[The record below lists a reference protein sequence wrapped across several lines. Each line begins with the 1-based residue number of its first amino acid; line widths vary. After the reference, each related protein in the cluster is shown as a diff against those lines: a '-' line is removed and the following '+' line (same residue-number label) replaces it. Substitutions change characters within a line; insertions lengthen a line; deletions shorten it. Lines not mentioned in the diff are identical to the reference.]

1 MSHNLSNPHP
11 SLKQIQPNQILDTLQ
26 PVALLTI
33 STFPKED
40 EPEPEEREPE
50 PEQQTELL
58 PNRVLCDLYNVDGT
72 PDYKKASA
80 YMGDVI
86 ARLKKTIK

>member
-58 PNRVLCDLYNVDGT
+58 LHGVPRDLYHADGT
-72 PDYKKASA
+72 PDYRKTSS
-80 YMGDVI
+80 YLESVI
-86 ARLKKTIK
+86 A